1 MMPNPV
7 TAIPAAPPS
16 EATRYFTNKLSL
28 ETDCWDVQQAL
39 REANPAF
46 VVLDTRSRAA
56 YAQGHVPGAIS
67 LQLGEIT
74 AERMLTWPHQT
85 LFIVYCAGPHSKSV
99 DRAALKLAELGCPVK
114 TMVGGMAVWAA
125 EGFPLEICDEFD
137 A

>member
-1 MMPNPV
+1 MPHAI

-16 EATRYFTNKLSL
+16 EAIRYFTNKLSL

-39 REANPAF
+39 REANPAL

-56 YAQGHVPGAIS
+56 FAQGHVPGAIS

-74 AERMLTWPHQT
+74 AERMRTWPHQM
-85 LFIVYCAGPHSKSV
+85 LFVVYSAGPHSNSV
-99 DRAALKLAELGCPVK
+99 DRAALKLAELGRPVK
-114 TMVGGMAVWAA
+114 TMVGGMAVWAG
-125 EGFPLEICDEFD
+125 EGFPVEICDEFD